1 MSKSRICKKFKLHR
15 TAVTMAWKVS
25 CLIFILIIPLD
36 LLTACIPLSISV
48 LLGKL
53 FERPIEGFNFFN
65 VGLLTTGI
73 LLLGTVQNCY
83 NIFRAFYSKKYRRK
97 VSTYTKRVLLVYVNK
112 LRAITHEDENWLM
125 RYKRADQIS
134 HAVADYIFAV
144 GKICG
149 ICIICLTFIVYLAKI
164 TPKVAILAI
173 LSFIPLI
180 ILELRASNLQFGL
193 EQSQFEHKKQ
203 LDYYSMVFA
212 GPRNGREIRVFQSGN
227 FLIDLWKGLVH
238 KSLKEYLRLFTK
250 ISVAE
255 IILLTAT
262 IIGYGLVLIQ
272 VSSMIIT
279 GRLNAGVFISII
291 PFTASILYAMSDLMK
306 SIKGLNYSLLEW
318 KEINDFIDDCKAKR
332 ENNDSKSEL
341 HIDKAENKI
350 KIECKGV
357 SFRYPGTESNVLNNI
372 DLCIYPGETVA
383 LVGLNGS
390 GKSTL
395 MKILAGIYT
404 PDNGEVLY
412 NSTDI
417 KELTWD
423 KIRKAVSFTFQTP
436 VRYPLSIDDN
446 ISLRGTEDNILRR
459 FLDRVGLS
467 LEKLRRQGKWMTL
480 GFSGGTDLS
489 GGQWQRIAMARG
501 LINDK
506 KPFYIFDEPTASLDP
521 VAELEIFKTFMELT
535 KGSTVIISS
544 HRLGFAREA
553 DRIIVIDNGTVIEN
567 GKHDELIKKG
577 GLYAEMY
584 KAQSM
589 WYKEDYQNVVHSK
602 IS

>member
-1 MSKSRICKKFKLHR
+1 MIKSRICKMFKLHK
-15 TAVTMAWKVS
+15 TAVTTAWKVS

-53 FERPIEGFNFFN
+53 FERPIEGFSFIN
-65 VGLLTTGI
+65 VGLLTTCI

-83 NIFRAFYSKKYRRK
+83 NIFRAFYSKRYRRK
-97 VSTYTKRVLLVYVNK
+97 VSTYTKRKLLVYVNK
-112 LRAITHEDENWLM
+112 LRAINYEDENWLL
-125 RYKRADQIS
+125 RFKRADQIS
-134 HAVADYIFAV
+134 YAVADYISAV

-149 ICIICLTFIVYLAKI
+149 IFIMCLTYIIFLAKI

-180 ILELRASNLQFGL
+180 ILELRASDLQFRL
-193 EQSQFEHKKQ
+193 EQNQFEHKKQ
-203 LDYYSMVFA
+203 LDYFSMVFA
-212 GPRNGREIRVFQSGN
+212 GPRNGREIRVFQSGK
-227 FLIDLWKGLVH
+227 FLIDLWKGLLH
-238 KSLKEYLRLFTK
+238 KSLKEYLKLFTK

-262 IIGYGLVLIQ
+262 IIGYGLILVQ
-272 VSSMIIT
+272 VSSMILT
-279 GRLNAGVFISII
+279 GVLTAGVFISII
-291 PFTASILYAMSDLMK
+291 PFTASILHAMSDLMK

-318 KEINDFIDDCKAKR
+318 KEINDFIEDCKSKK
-332 ENNDSKSEL
+332 ENISLDTDL
-341 HIDKAENKI
+341 HIDKSQNRI

-357 SFRYPGTESNVLNNI
+357 SFKYPGTENNVLNNI
-372 DLCIYPGETVA
+372 DLCINPGETVA

-395 MKILAGIYT
+395 MKILTGIYT
-404 PDNGEVLY
+404 PDSGEVLY
-412 NSTDI
+412 NSTNI
-417 KELTWD
+417 KELTWN

-446 ISLRGTEDNILRR
+446 VSLKGVEDNIIRR
-459 FLDRVGLS
+459 FMDKVGLS
-467 LEKLRRQGKWMTL
+467 LDKLRRQGKWMTL

-489 GGQWQRIAMARG
+489 GGQWQRIAMVRG
-501 LINDK
+501 LINNK

-535 KGSTVIISS
+535 KGSTVIIAS

-553 DRIIVIDNGTVIEN
+553 DRIIVLDNGTVIEN
-567 GKHDELIKKG
+567 GKHDELMKKG

-602 IS
+602 IG

>member
-1 MSKSRICKKFKLHR
+1 MFKLHK
-15 TAVTMAWKVS
+15 TAVTTAWKVS

-53 FERPIEGFNFFN
+53 FERPIEGFSFIN
-65 VGLLTTGI
+65 VGLLTTCI

-83 NIFRAFYSKKYRRK
+83 NIFRAFYSKRYRRK
-97 VSTYTKRVLLVYVNK
+97 VSTYTKRKLLVYVNK
-112 LRAITHEDENWLM
+112 LRAINYEDENWLL
-125 RYKRADQIS
+125 RFKRADQIS
-134 HAVADYIFAV
+134 YAVADYISAV

-149 ICIICLTFIVYLAKI
+149 IFIMCLTYIIFLAKI

-180 ILELRASNLQFGL
+180 ILELRASDLQFRL
-193 EQSQFEHKKQ
+193 EQNQFEHKKQ
-203 LDYYSMVFA
+203 LDYFSMVFA
-212 GPRNGREIRVFQSGN
+212 GPRNGREIRVFQSGK
-227 FLIDLWKGLVH
+227 FLIDLWKGLLH
-238 KSLKEYLRLFTK
+238 KSLKEYLKLFTK

-262 IIGYGLVLIQ
+262 IIGYGLILVQ
-272 VSSMIIT
+272 VSSMILT
-279 GRLNAGVFISII
+279 GVLTAGVFISII
-291 PFTASILYAMSDLMK
+291 PFTASILHAMSDLMK

-318 KEINDFIDDCKAKR
+318 KEINDFIEDCKSKK
-332 ENNDSKSEL
+332 ENISLDTDL
-341 HIDKAENKI
+341 HIDKSQNRI

-357 SFRYPGTESNVLNNI
+357 SFKYPGTENNVLNNI
-372 DLCIYPGETVA
+372 DLCINPGETVA

-395 MKILAGIYT
+395 MKILTGIYT
-404 PDNGEVLY
+404 PDSGEVLY
-412 NSTDI
+412 NSTNI
-417 KELTWD
+417 KELTWN

-446 ISLRGTEDNILRR
+446 VSLKGVEDNIIRR
-459 FLDRVGLS
+459 FMDKVGLS
-467 LEKLRRQGKWMTL
+467 LDKLRRQGKWMTL

-489 GGQWQRIAMARG
+489 GGQWQRIAMVRG
-501 LINDK
+501 LINNK

-535 KGSTVIISS
+535 KGSTVIIAS

-553 DRIIVIDNGTVIEN
+553 DRIIVLDNGTVIEN
-567 GKHDELIKKG
+567 GKHDELMKKG

-602 IS
+602 IG

>member
-180 ILELRASNLQFGL
+180 ILELRASNLQFRL

-238 KSLKEYLRLFTK
+238 KSLKEYLKLFTK

-272 VSSMIIT
+272 VSSMILT
-279 GRLNAGVFISII
+279 GVLSAGVFISII

-332 ENNDSKSEL
+332 ENTGSKSDL
-341 HIDKAENKI
+341 HIDKSENKI

-412 NSTDI
+412 NSTNI

>member
-1 MSKSRICKKFKLHR
+1 MRKSRIYKKLKLHKR
-15 TAVTMAWKVS
+15 AVAIAWKVS
-25 CLIFILIIPLD
+25 YLIFILIIPLD
-36 LLTACIPLSISV
+36 LLTAFIPLSISV
-48 LLGKL
+48 LLEKL
-53 FERPIEGFNFFN
+53 FERPIEGYNFSD
-65 VGLLTTGI
+65 VGLLTTFI
-73 LLLGTVQNCY
+73 LLLGTVLNCY
-83 NIFRAFYSKKYRRK
+83 NIFRAFYSKKYRRL
-97 VSTYTKRVLLVYVNK
+97 VSTYTKRMLLVYVNK
-112 LRAITHEDENWLM
+112 LRAINYEDEKWLL
-125 RYKRADQIS
+125 RFKRADQIS
-134 HAVADYIFAV
+134 HAVADYIFAI

-149 ICIICLTFIVYLAKI
+149 IFIMCLTFIIYLAKI
-164 TPKVAILAI
+164 TPKAAILAI

-180 ILELRASNLQFGL
+180 ILELRASNLQFKL
-193 EQSQFEHKKQ
+193 EQNQFEHKKQ
-203 LDYYSMVFA
+203 LDYFSMIFA

-227 FLIDLWKGLVH
+227 FLINLWKGLIQ
-238 KSLKEYLRLFTK
+238 KSLKEYLKLFTK

-262 IIGYGLVLIQ
+262 IIGYGLILIQ

-279 GRLNAGVFISII
+279 GILTAGVFISII
-291 PFTASILYAMSDLMK
+291 PFTASILHAMSDLMK

-332 ENNDSKSEL
+332 DTTGSKSDL
-341 HIDKAENKI
+341 HIDNSENKI

-372 DLCIYPGETVA
+372 DLCINPGETVA

-395 MKILAGIYT
+395 MKILTGIYT
-404 PDNGEVLY
+404 PYNGEVLY
-412 NSTDI
+412 NSTNI

-446 ISLRGTEDNILRR
+446 ISLRGTQDNILRR

-584 KAQSM
+584 EAQSM

-602 IS
+602 IG